1 MHQTDTSMPHVGDVV
16 LETALDLYQL
26 VNTNGFEKMAASD
39 LIMPADAAACC
50 CHARRLPAPS
60 LPPTRFLMATVL
72 MAGTP
77 TVQLVPCQFFRSWH
91 EPCRRRRSTLLRAPL
106 ATSHTTRRA
115 APVQPLRNYTDQPLI
130 PTSLPPDLEGQN
142 GGYVPGYVHGGY
154 VHPF

>member
-1 MHQTDTSMPHVGDVV
+1 VV

-77 TVQLVPCQFFRSWH
+77 TVQLVPVSIIAISLNVNVQCQFFRSWH
-91 EPCRRRRSTLLRAPL
+91 EPCR
-106 ATSHTTRRA
+106 
-115 APVQPLRNYTDQPLI
+115 
-130 PTSLPPDLEGQN
+130 
-142 GGYVPGYVHGGY
+142 
-154 VHPF
+154 